1 MRIVEGKGG
10 YRLVFKKAERES
22 YRIDDMKK
30 RVVIYYKDKPPKTI
44 KLAKIVFNIMREID
58 EIYVSKS
65 NYSKYILYAVALA
78 DKDFSLK
85 SEKEE
90 KGEKVLYIKGID
102 SKRIAEDRAMID
114 AEIYAREIAN
124 TPPNIA
130 TPEWMVERAK
140 ELAKDYKLDIEIL
153 DRKRMQELGMNMF
166 LAVNQGSD
174 KGAYL
179 VILKYTPKRPKMRVV
194 VVGKGLCFDTGGLSL
209 KPPKHMYTMHMDKS
223 GAAVVMGVIKGVA
236 ELKPNIEVW
245 GVLALTENSA
255 DAHSIQPGAVVKAY
269 NGKTVEIPHTDAEGR
284 LVLGDTLAYLYKNYK
299 FDYAITVAT
308 LTGAA
313 NIALGRYVTALLGN
327 NIRLIQ
333 HIIRA
338 GDTEGEKLWN
348 LPLFPEYSELIRSS
362 IADIRNIGGWEG
374 EAGTIVGAKFIE
386 NFVNGK
392 NWAHLD
398 IASRMIDH
406 EFHKDVARAP
416 NTRTL
421 IRLVLEL
428 DKSGKYTKRK

>member
-1 MRIVEGKGG
+1 
-10 YRLVFKKAERES
+10 
-22 YRIDDMKK
+22 
-30 RVVIYYKDKPPKTI
+30 
-44 KLAKIVFNIMREID
+44 
-58 EIYVSKS
+58 
-65 NYSKYILYAVALA
+65 
-78 DKDFSLK
+78 
-85 SEKEE
+85 
-90 KGEKVLYIKGID
+90 
-102 SKRIAEDRAMID
+102 
-114 AEIYAREIAN
+114 
-124 TPPNIA
+124 
-130 TPEWMVERAK
+130 
-140 ELAKDYKLDIEIL
+140 
-153 DRKRMQELGMNMF
+153 
-166 LAVNQGSD
+166 
-174 KGAYL
+174 
-179 VILKYTPKRPKMRVV
+179 
-194 VVGKGLCFDTGGLSL
+194 
-209 KPPKHMYTMHMDKS
+209 
-223 GAAVVMGVIKGVA
+223 
-236 ELKPNIEVW
+236 
-245 GVLALTENSA
+245 ENSA

-333 HIIRA
+333 YIIRA

-386 NFVNGK
+386 NFVDGK